1 MLLNVQ
7 VNLHGFDEGLV
18 QKLNYGVFHLA
29 YTEAALRHGQPITE
43 VQLTTLLL
51 RNVRYRDKMGKNVI
65 PCYAMYCDGL

>member
-29 YTEAALRHGQPITE
+29 YTEAAMRHGQPITE
-43 VQLTTLLL
+43 VQLPTLLL
-51 RNVRYRDKMGKNVI
+51 WNVTLLVVM
-65 PCYAMYCDGL
+65 

>member
-29 YTEAALRHGQPITE
+29 YTEAAMRHGQPITE
-43 VQLTTLLL
+43 VLLPTLSLW
-51 RNVRYRDKMGKNVI
+51 NVTI
-65 PCYAMYCDGL
+65 CDVM